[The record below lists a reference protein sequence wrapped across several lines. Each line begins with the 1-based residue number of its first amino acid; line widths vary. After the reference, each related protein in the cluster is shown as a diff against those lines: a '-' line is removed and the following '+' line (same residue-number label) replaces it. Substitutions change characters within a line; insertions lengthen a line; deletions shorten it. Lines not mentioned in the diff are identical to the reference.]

1 MAIIPSS
8 GRVVGFDSLVLF
20 CVLFLQHKLNI
31 FSIFIYN
38 LLLYY
43 KYNMVVYTCN
53 QYPVRKLI
61 LVGDKV
67 EEIILYKS
75 PTNGVPPP
83 STTSTFTSEDIKSAE
98 LKK

>member
-1 MAIIPSS
+1 
-8 GRVVGFDSLVLF
+8 
-20 CVLFLQHKLNI
+20 
-31 FSIFIYN
+31 
-38 LLLYY
+38 
-43 KYNMVVYTCN
+43 MVIYTCN

-83 STTSTFTSEDIKSAE
+83 ALISTLEDIKSAE

>member
-1 MAIIPSS
+1 
-8 GRVVGFDSLVLF
+8 
-20 CVLFLQHKLNI
+20 
-31 FSIFIYN
+31 
-38 LLLYY
+38 
-43 KYNMVVYTCN
+43 MVVYTCN

-83 STTSTFTSEDIKSAE
+83 STTSTSTFISGDIKSSE

>member
-1 MAIIPSS
+1 
-8 GRVVGFDSLVLF
+8 
-20 CVLFLQHKLNI
+20 
-31 FSIFIYN
+31 
-38 LLLYY
+38 
-43 KYNMVVYTCN
+43 MVVYTCN

-83 STTSTFTSEDIKSAE
+83 SSTSISGDIKSAE

>member
-1 MAIIPSS
+1 MATIPSI
-8 GRVVGFDSLVLF
+8 GRVEGCEFIGLF
-20 CVLFLQHKLNI
+20 CVLLLQHKLNI

-43 KYNMVVYTCN
+43 KYSMVLYTCN

-83 STTSTFTSEDIKSAE
+83 GDIKSAE

>member
-1 MAIIPSS
+1 
-8 GRVVGFDSLVLF
+8 
-20 CVLFLQHKLNI
+20 
-31 FSIFIYN
+31 
-38 LLLYY
+38 
-43 KYNMVVYTCN
+43 MVIYTCN

-67 EEIILYKS
+67 EEIILYKY

-83 STTSTFTSEDIKSAE
+83 GDIKSAE

>member
-1 MAIIPSS
+1 M
-8 GRVVGFDSLVLF
+8 VL
-20 CVLFLQHKLNI
+20 
-31 FSIFIYN
+31 
-38 LLLYY
+38 
-43 KYNMVVYTCN
+43 YTCN

-83 STTSTFTSEDIKSAE
+83 AEIKSTE

>member
-1 MAIIPSS
+1 M
-8 GRVVGFDSLVLF
+8 VL
-20 CVLFLQHKLNI
+20 
-31 FSIFIYN
+31 
-38 LLLYY
+38 
-43 KYNMVVYTCN
+43 YTCN

-67 EEIILYKS
+67 EEIFLYKS

-83 STTSTFTSEDIKSAE
+83 PGDIKSAE

>member
-1 MAIIPSS
+1 
-8 GRVVGFDSLVLF
+8 
-20 CVLFLQHKLNI
+20 
-31 FSIFIYN
+31 
-38 LLLYY
+38 
-43 KYNMVVYTCN
+43 MVIYTCN

-83 STTSTFTSEDIKSAE
+83 STTSTSTLEDIKSAE

>member
-1 MAIIPSS
+1 
-8 GRVVGFDSLVLF
+8 
-20 CVLFLQHKLNI
+20 
-31 FSIFIYN
+31 
-38 LLLYY
+38 
-43 KYNMVVYTCN
+43 MVVYTCN

-67 EEIILYKS
+67 EEIFLYKS

-83 STTSTFTSEDIKSAE
+83 STTSTFISEDIKSAE

>member
-1 MAIIPSS
+1 M
-8 GRVVGFDSLVLF
+8 VL
-20 CVLFLQHKLNI
+20 
-31 FSIFIYN
+31 
-38 LLLYY
+38 
-43 KYNMVVYTCN
+43 YTCN

-67 EEIILYKS
+67 EEIFLYKS

-83 STTSTFTSEDIKSAE
+83 PSVTTSAIKSAE

>member
-1 MAIIPSS
+1 
-8 GRVVGFDSLVLF
+8 
-20 CVLFLQHKLNI
+20 
-31 FSIFIYN
+31 
-38 LLLYY
+38 
-43 KYNMVVYTCN
+43 MVIYTCN

-67 EEIILYKS
+67 EEIFLYKS

-83 STTSTFTSEDIKSAE
+83 SNTATLEDIKLAE

>member
-1 MAIIPSS
+1 
-8 GRVVGFDSLVLF
+8 
-20 CVLFLQHKLNI
+20 
-31 FSIFIYN
+31 
-38 LLLYY
+38 
-43 KYNMVVYTCN
+43 MVVYICN

-83 STTSTFTSEDIKSAE
+83 SSTLGDIKSAE

>member
-1 MAIIPSS
+1 
-8 GRVVGFDSLVLF
+8 
-20 CVLFLQHKLNI
+20 
-31 FSIFIYN
+31 
-38 LLLYY
+38 
-43 KYNMVVYTCN
+43 MVIYTCN

-67 EEIILYKS
+67 EEIFLYKS

-83 STTSTFTSEDIKSAE
+83 SSTSTLEGIKSAE